1 MTKKHPDYIPIQP
14 RYPQSTTSASATPC
28 HPDSAPISFPTNAAM
43 QNGGQAQSAQ
53 GQSSSAVPAW
63 ALDRPVAHA
72 IPAPQAAASTDTRA
86 ASSKTDN
93 QSGHQPGNLQPT
105 QDSPIDLKDKA
116 AAAAQMAAGGA
127 IAAVGVPMLILPGPG
142 VVAIAGGAALAKKG
156 FDNFTGKA
164 TEDGSGQPGFLDEIP
179 GADQMKD
186 AAQAAGS
193 LAKNAAD
200 SAKAVVVPAA
210 AATLDAFAKG
220 MKAGLERKN

>member
-1 MTKKHPDYIPIQP
+1 MAKKHPDYIPIQP
-14 RYPQSTTSASATPC
+14 RYSQNAASASAIPY

-43 QNGGQAQSAQ
+43 QNGGQAQNEQ
-53 GQSSSAVPAW
+53 GRSSSAVPAW
-63 ALDRPVAHA
+63 AFDRPVAHA
-72 IPAPQAAASTDTRA
+72 IPAPQATEPA
-86 ASSKTDN
+86 KTDN

-200 SAKAVVVPAA
+200 SAKAVVIPAA